1 MRVSKDE
8 ELGQIKSQLLITSII
23 DTPGAIL
30 MVLGLYGVFGTG
42 GNTFLDILKNQNIA
56 YGAIAVGGAIMAW
69 ALVRMVLLLKRRAE
83 ILNAENA

>member
-1 MRVSKDE
+1 MYVNKDE
-8 ELGQIKSQLLITSII
+8 ELRQIQRKLLITSII

-42 GNTFLDILKNQNIA
+42 GNTFLDVLKNQNIA